1 MTPMI
6 WSWILSVAGAALFF
20 SAGAALTARR
30 RAGVGMAQGAA
41 STLDLRSGLEAAPN
55 VGHSGRPGGLP
66 IPAPQISMAPS
77 DVAPSDAQSDAARAA
92 LSECQT
98 RLTGLERELERS
110 TRDRTQLASELELE
124 RKRAAQERE
133 DNSAELRGLQG
144 QLQAASARGD
154 NDARTAALEHELA
167 MSQESLRARDVQ
179 LEQLREETARLRR
192 LEEELARTKH
202 ELATQAEQM
211 RVARSQA
218 YSGKTRPRRPSTP
231 DLPIS
236 AHVRELQTIVDAETR
251 TGRAKS
257 AVIADEL
264 GLLVASSGTDSEYVD
279 ALAAMGAYLAD
290 VGTKTRDVLPLHKVL
305 QVVVRDEHD
314 VTLTVR
320 PLTADDPGLALV
332 TLAIEPTS
340 MARTETRKN

>member
-1 MTPMI
+1 MTPMV

-30 RAGVGMAQGAA
+30 RAVVGLAPGAISSA
-41 STLDLRSGLEAAPN
+41 ELEAASSFK
-55 VGHSGRPGGLP
+55 HSGRPGAMP
-66 IPAPQISMAPS
+66 IPAPPISMAP
-77 DVAPSDAQSDAARAA
+77 DAAHSDAERAE
-92 LSECQT
+92 LSEQRA
-98 RLTGLERELERS
+98 RLSGLERDLERS
-110 TRDRTQLASELELE
+110 TRERTQLASELDLE
-124 RKRAAQERE
+124 RRRAAQERE
-133 DNSAELRGLQG
+133 ASAAELRDLEG
-144 QLQAASARGD
+144 QLRTASARAV

-179 LEQLREETARLRR
+179 LEQLREEAARLRR
-192 LEEELARTKH
+192 LEEELARTKN
-202 ELATQAEQM
+202 ELATQTEQI

-218 YSGKTRPRRPSTP
+218 YSGKTRARQSTVP

-264 GLLVASSGTDSEYVD
+264 GLLVAASGADSEYVD

-290 VGTKTRDVLPLHKVL
+290 VGTKTRDVLPLHKVR

-320 PLTADDPGLALV
+320 PLAADDPGLALV
-332 TLAIEPTS
+332 TLAIEPNS
-340 MARTETRKN
+340 MARAENRKN